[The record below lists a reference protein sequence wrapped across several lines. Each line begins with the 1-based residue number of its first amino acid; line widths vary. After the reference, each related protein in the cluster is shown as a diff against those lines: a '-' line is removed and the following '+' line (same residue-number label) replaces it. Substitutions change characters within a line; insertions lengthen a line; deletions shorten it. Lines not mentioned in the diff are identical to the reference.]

1 MYLSSQFYKSIEGLV
16 IIIRAKSMQTNND
29 QLNILKILKFF
40 FKRSSGFSEFFM
52 CLSFFE
58 IMPIKAL
65 INNKV
70 MQDTTTQVIEG
81 KAEYMIVIKPPDTS
95 RRMSE

>member
-1 MYLSSQFYKSIEGLV
+1 MS
-16 IIIRAKSMQTNND
+16 AKSMQTNNA
-29 QLNILKILKFF
+29 QLNILKTLKFF
-40 FKRSSGFSEFFM
+40 FKRSSGFSESFI

-70 MQDTTTQVIEG
+70 VQATTIQIIEE
-81 KAEYMIVIKPPDTS
+81 KAEYMTIIKPPDTS